1 MSNISSSSSNK
12 TQNGQRPSLLDLKNL
27 SLAQQP
33 QPQQARPNFKNVNTS
48 YVNPN
53 ARAAMEKHQKDL
65 QRQTALLNR
74 IPSVFQDELNK
85 RQQELS
91 HTFQQLRQVLNE
103 KQAQLETQLIAAAQ
117 AGNTLLQQRQSKAV
131 ELKYLCDSCQH
142 LSDAELNELKADI
155 KHFVG
160 ERQIDEEFGKLKL
173 LQMDGLSGL
182 IQSMQTFAS
191 IASITN
197 QYAKQRPPASVVNAN
212 SPVNG
217 QQAQQP
223 PPQNGSGSQ
232 VDKNNN
238 KNLANGNAKLAN
250 GAKANGLNGN
260 SNGNNHP
267 DLNND
272 DNEGEFIEVKKPRKF
287 CFVLENA

>member
-1 MSNISSSSSNK
+1 
-12 TQNGQRPSLLDLKNL
+12 
-27 SLAQQP
+27 
-33 QPQQARPNFKNVNTS
+33 
-48 YVNPN
+48 
-53 ARAAMEKHQKDL
+53 MEKHQKDL

-117 AGNTLLQQRQSKAV
+117 AGNSLLQQRQSKAV

-142 LSDAELNELKADI
+142 LNDAELNELKADI
-155 KHFVG
+155 KHFVS

-173 LQMDGLSGL
+173 LQLDGLSGL
-182 IQSMQTFAS
+182 IQSIQTFAS
-191 IASITN
+191 ITSITN

-217 QQAQQP
+217 QQAQQQ
-223 PPQNGSGSQ
+223 PPQNGSQ

-260 SNGNNHP
+260 SNSNNHP

-287 CFVLENA
+287 CFV